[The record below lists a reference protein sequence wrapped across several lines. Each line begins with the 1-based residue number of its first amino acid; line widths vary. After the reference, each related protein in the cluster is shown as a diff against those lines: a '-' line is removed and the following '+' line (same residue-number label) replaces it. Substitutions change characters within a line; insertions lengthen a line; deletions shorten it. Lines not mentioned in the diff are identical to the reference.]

1 MLYLRLGVANG
12 GRPIPSGLG
21 RMVHSAIHPSMK
33 FVALRLAKRRKSFH
47 VRTTGVK
54 TGMVWSAPRRTY
66 FLSGV

>member
-1 MLYLRLGVANG
+1 MLYLKLGVANG

-54 TGMVWSAPRRTY
+54 TGMV
-66 FLSGV
+66 